1 MNPKDQEKTQEQTQQ
16 AIVLLETL
24 LRENDAQGIR
34 DDLNKIFYG
43 YISSEFSDDQR
54 ERNFKYGTYLN
65 LVEFLTKLSKL
76 NTINRWT
83 N

>member
-1 MNPKDQEKTQEQTQQ
+1 MRNNTEEQTQEQQ
-16 AIVLLETL
+16 AILLLETL
-24 LRENDAQGIR
+24 LKENDASGIR
-34 DDLNKIFYG
+34 EDLNKIFYG

-76 NTINRWT
+76 NKINHWT